1 MGAGEPGGDQRPT
14 TADVVVHD
22 YCSTARTSSSGAVD
36 GKFLQLVIDGC
47 TCLVFSPT
55 SLHRYHNQ
63 MLAQFLKDRG
73 VAHHWVSREQLEYD
87 TTKLEV
93 IGGGRFQVNHREEIL
108 DLWDDSHA
116 FGRFDEQGLAE
127 SIARADH
134 PWHAYR
140 VRIS

>member
-140 VRIS
+140 VRIA

>member
-14 TADVVVHD
+14 TADVLVHD
-22 YCSTARTSSSGAVD
+22 YCSTGRTSSSDAVD
-36 GKFLQLVIDGC
+36 GKFLQLLIDGW
-47 TCLVFSPT
+47 TYLVFSPT
-55 SLHRYHNQ
+55 SVHRYHNQ